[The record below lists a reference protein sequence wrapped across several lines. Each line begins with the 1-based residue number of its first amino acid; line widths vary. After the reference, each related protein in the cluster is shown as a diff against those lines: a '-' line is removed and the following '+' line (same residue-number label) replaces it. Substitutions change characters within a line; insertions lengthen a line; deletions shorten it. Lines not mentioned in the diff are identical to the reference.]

1 MSIDAV
7 ETPKPIEA
15 AAPLDH
21 VGGRGAD
28 APSLRIDEQE
38 MYIGYSCDDGVRA
51 QAASGGLASA
61 ILLHLM
67 DTGQVDGAIVSRIV
81 SRDGAITGVS
91 ELARTRED
99 VLNAAGSSY
108 IDTPVW
114 QAVKALR
121 EFDGRV
127 AVVTLP
133 CQARLMRKLL
143 AKDEALRARVA
154 VIIGLF
160 CRGTVTEKFYED
172 LLPRYGVDP
181 SQVARLKVVRTHI
194 KGTVTATLHD
204 GQTRDMK
211 FHKVNAYRMAGIH
224 AKALCLWCDEH
235 LAAAADISVG
245 DIFAPEI
252 KQRPIKHSALVCRTS
267 IGAQVIDEMVR
278 GGRLQLERYGM
289 DKYRSVFSEIEQY
302 TNTLAP
308 RYWAAKLTGQ
318 NAATS
323 RTWRVNPLHVLS
335 WTMYFLS
342 YRLSKSPGGRRF
354 IFKLPQT
361 CIAVWA
367 LGIKLL
373 SKISFRRR

>member
-1 MSIDAV
+1 MPVSEVDSPEQIQATSAS
-7 ETPKPIEA
+7 TP
-15 AAPLDH
+15 
-21 VGGRGAD
+21 GGGSPATT
-28 APSLRIDEQE
+28 PSLRIDEQE
-38 MYIGYSCDDGVRA
+38 MYIGYARDADIRA
-51 QAASGGLASA
+51 HAASGGLASA

-67 DTGQVDGAIVSRIV
+67 ETGQVDGAIVSRIT
-81 SRDGAITGVS
+81 SRNGAITAAS
-91 ELARTRED
+91 ELARGREE
-99 VLNAAGSSY
+99 VLQAAGSSY

-114 QAVKALR
+114 QTVKALR
-121 EFDGRV
+121 DFDGRV
-127 AVVTLP
+127 AVVALP

-143 AKDEALRARVA
+143 AKDDALRAKVA

-181 SQVARLKVVRTHI
+181 AQVASLKVIRTHI
-194 KGTVTATLHD
+194 KGTVRATLHD
-204 GQTRDMK
+204 GRQRDLK

-235 LAAAADISVG
+235 LSAEADISIG

-252 KQRPIKHSALVCRTS
+252 KKRPIKHSAVICRTPL
-267 IGAQVIDEMVR
+267 GALLIDEMVR
-278 GGRLQLERYGM
+278 ADRVVLERYGM
-289 DKYRSVFSEIEQY
+289 DKYRSVFSEIEQF

-318 NAATS
+318 NAATP
-323 RTWRVNPLHVLS
+323 RTWRVNPLHVMS

-342 YRLSKSPGGRRF
+342 YRLSKSARGRRL
-354 IFKLPQT
+354 IFKLPHT
-361 CIAVWA
+361 LVAIWA

-373 SKISFRRR
+373 SKISLRRR